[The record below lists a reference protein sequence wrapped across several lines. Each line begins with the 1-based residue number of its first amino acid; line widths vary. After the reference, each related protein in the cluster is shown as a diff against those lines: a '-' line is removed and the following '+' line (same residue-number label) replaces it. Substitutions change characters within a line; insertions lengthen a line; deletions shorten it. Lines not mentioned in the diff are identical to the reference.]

1 MKEILKFLRL
11 RLRLRLRLNYGFKSD
26 LAVVLVIL
34 DIIALKN

>member
-11 RLRLRLRLNYGFKSD
+11 NYGFKSG

>member
-1 MKEILKFLRL
+1 MKEILKF
-11 RLRLRLRLNYGFKSD
+11 LRLRLNYGFKSD